1 MTDPSTTDKTTEGER
16 AKTAIVTGGSRGIGA
31 HVARALVDAGWYVV
45 VLARSQESLSDISG
59 QLSTESCLPLACDV
73 TDAGAIEAMLA
84 TVVQSRPSLDVLVNC
99 AGLIEPEVPIWEADE
114 QLWWQVIVTNV
125 RGPFLMTRAVAPI
138 MIDQG
143 EGRIINLNSG
153 AGTRESPVLTAYTAS
168 KSALARITGGT
179 AAAGAEHG
187 LLAFDLA
194 PGVIETDMTHSM
206 QMHQGRTEWT
216 DPKDVT
222 DLALAIAAGDL
233 DGFSGRMVRA
243 GSDDLETLRA
253 KSREG
258 LPESARMIRL
268 RPWGDDDPIA

>member
-258 LPESARMIRL
+258 LPASARVIRL